1 MYIVL
6 ADPTHLLSHVFSPFG
21 SSTCTNSP
29 YIFHPSAAALAP
41 ILHTS
46 STLLEQHLHQF
57 SIHLPPFWSSTC
69 TNSPY
74 IPHPCC
80 STGLLPTCTP
90 FTLSC
95 CLSYKF
101 PYDVPPPLLAALAHV
116 ALVSCAQIYGLPLL
130 FLAVCHTNSTM
141 SRPPHFLQDY
151 HTLALSAVPKFTDC
165 LAIPLL
171 FLAVCHTIPT
181 CERRRATL
189 TSFSIINYHTST

>member
-46 STLLEQHLHQF
+46 STLRQQHLHQFSIHLPPFWSSTCTNSPYIFHPFGAALAPILHTSSTLLEQHLHQF

-74 IPHPCC
+74 IFHPF
-80 STGLLPTCTP
+80 G
-90 FTLSC
+90 
-95 CLSYKF
+95 
-101 PYDVPPPLLAALAHV
+101 AALAPILHTSPTHA
-116 ALVSCAQIYGLPLL
+116 ALQDYFLLALLLL
-130 FLAVCHTNSTM
+130 FLAVCHTNSLTTC
-141 SRPPHFLQDY
+141 PPHFLQ
-151 HTLALSAVPKFTDC
+151 H
-165 LAIPLL
+165 
-171 FLAVCHTIPT
+171 
-181 CERRRATL
+181 
-189 TSFSIINYHTST
+189 